1 VPVIGGAQR
10 LDNMYAQPV
19 CIDVKSTLRLDDDL
33 LAATKHLAAQTGR
46 TLTAVIE
53 DALREA
59 LMRRRLKKRQGR
71 FDFRR

>member
-1 VPVIGGAQR
+1 
-10 LDNMYAQPV
+10 M
-19 CIDVKSTLRLDDDL
+19 KSTIRLDDDL
-33 LAATKHLAAQTGR
+33 LAATKHLAAQMGR